1 MKSEWP
7 DQLLGV
13 RMGWFYLAVA
23 IVSEVIATSAL
34 KSADGFTRVGPT
46 TLVFIGYIVSF
57 YFFSLSLRTIPVG
70 VMYAVW
76 SGVGIM
82 LMSLIGIFYFRQVM
96 DLAAM
101 VGIAFILV
109 GVGVLTLGSRTIVE

>member
-1 MKSEWP
+1 
-7 DQLLGV
+7 
-13 RMGWFYLAVA
+13 MGWFYLAVA
-23 IVSEVIATSAL
+23 IVSEVIATSAM

-46 TLVFIGYIVSF
+46 ALVFIGYIISF

-109 GVGVLTLGSRTIVE
+109 GLGVLTLGSRTIVE

>member
-1 MKSEWP
+1 
-7 DQLLGV
+7 
-13 RMGWFYLAVA
+13 MGWFYLAVA